1 MSVGS
6 LSPATTNKNNI
17 LQSVSLNIITSPSQ
31 LFSYQTFGITVVPK
45 ILLLS
50 GDYIVIDIPRLYL
63 FTGSLLT
70 VTNTTN
76 LVSIANQSL
85 CVQSSYFCS
94 HYSGDSYRIKVQQ
107 FGSLFSSTSTV
118 TVTIKANNTWA
129 LSTLLTGNLISGS
142 NNIPVGLN
150 YFRTSGLGF
159 NNLSSEKTQFI
170 SANTPYIAAENNANV
185 YTTGSTD
192 GINLSFLT
200 LSIIYSVKTI
210 GLFYPGTY
218 TTNTTFNLVS
228 P

>member
-85 CVQSSYFCS
+85 CV
-94 HYSGDSYRIKVQQ
+94 
-107 FGSLFSSTSTV
+107 
-118 TVTIKANNTWA
+118 
-129 LSTLLTGNLISGS
+129 
-142 NNIPVGLN
+142 
-150 YFRTSGLGF
+150 
-159 NNLSSEKTQFI
+159 
-170 SANTPYIAAENNANV
+170 
-185 YTTGSTD
+185 
-192 GINLSFLT
+192 
-200 LSIIYSVKTI
+200 
-210 GLFYPGTY
+210 
-218 TTNTTFNLVS
+218 
-228 P
+228 